1 MAQRSKGLKPKA
13 LNNSALVAALVV
25 FVSLSA
31 AGARQI
37 VSATNQQL
45 DTVQRD
51 LEATSALSAPS
62 AGFENYLLVG
72 SDSRDGADPSDPDF
86 ATMGNEGDVSGR
98 RSDTLMVFHYDY
110 ATGAG
115 ALLSFPRDLWVR
127 IGDGENTA
135 RINTA
140 YQEGTDVLVR
150 TMQSNFNIPIHHY
163 LEINFQ
169 GFKGLVDAIG
179 GVQICVQ
186 FPSRDKKTGLYM
198 TPGCNTLDGVEA
210 LAFARSRYFETK
222 IDNEWKID
230 GTSDIGRGKRQRKFI
245 AAMLNSGL
253 TRVLSNP
260 FTVAS
265 AFDGVTGAIITDSN
279 LDLAEFAK
287 KMRPAAKG
295 DISRFSLDVYSDTIA
310 GNSILKLGD
319 GSAAVLAFFG
329 GLGPAPEPEVGD

>member
-1 MAQRSKGLKPKA
+1 MAQRSKGSKPKA

-72 SDSRDGADPSDPDF
+72 SDSREGADPSDPDF

-260 FTVAS
+260 FTAAS

>member
-1 MAQRSKGLKPKA
+1 MAQRSKGSKPKA

-72 SDSRDGADPSDPDF
+72 SDSREGADPSDPDF

-287 KMRPAAKG
+287 KMRPAANG
-295 DISRFSLDVYSDTIA
+295 DISRFSLDVYSDTVA